1 MDCNAADVTTAAGGG
16 TSEKET
22 YDFDLFAL
30 GGGTAGVR
38 AARLSA
44 SMGKT
49 PTLPPTAFTWIPS
62 GFLPIRQ
69 LRTSR
74 PSGSAWMHDSV
85 PMAAKSSHSQTWFK
99 SKVVLL

>member
-1 MDCNAADVTTAAGGG
+1 VDCNAADVTTAAGGG
-16 TSEKET
+16 TSDKET

-49 PTLPPTAFTWIPS
+49 PNLQPTVLHLDTLRPLAKSALGDFS
-62 GFLPIRQ
+62 PIRFG
-69 LRTSR
+69 LD
-74 PSGSAWMHDSV
+74 A
-85 PMAAKSSHSQTWFK
+85 
-99 SKVVLL
+99 